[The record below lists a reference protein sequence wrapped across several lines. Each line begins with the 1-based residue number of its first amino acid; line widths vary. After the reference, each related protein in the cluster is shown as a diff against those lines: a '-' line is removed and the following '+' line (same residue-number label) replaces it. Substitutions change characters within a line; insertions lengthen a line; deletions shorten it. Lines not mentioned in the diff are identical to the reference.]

1 MPLNYEMLVQTVTMP
16 LILMG
21 LIFCTISPSGAAE
34 KNALADAVVSSSDA
48 LYGKLVDRTR
58 TPEIPGV
65 VSPSFVVDPTW
76 PKPLPNKWII
86 GQVGGIAVDQDD
98 NIWVLHRPRSLS
110 ATAVGAL
117 DVAAHDKDGL
127 AIDGLGNP
135 RPFSEKHAK
144 CCVPAPSVLKFDAS
158 GTLLDSWGGP
168 SDPEFLK
175 TRCRADQGCVWP
187 AREHG
192 IFVDHNNFVYLSGNG
207 EGAEGQFPWS
217 ATHGN
222 DSHVLKFSAT
232 GNFIYQIGYAGTTEP
247 SNESTNGGPGGTP
260 QLFMPSDMTVDPQT
274 NRLYIADG
282 YGNSRVLVVDAKTGK
297 YIGHFGAYGQ
307 NPVVTKPIGDSGAY
321 GQDLVAT
328 KSDGAAPWPVKFRAG
343 VTKPRYFDSAV
354 HCAVVSRDGLV
365 YVCDRNNNRIQVFR
379 ADAVGKPCIN
389 ADAKTGA
396 CGFVRD
402 IPVELQTVGPTVG
415 GIAFSTDGEQ
425 SCLYA
430 ADLWNGMF
438 HVIDRSNGN
447 IVQQVGRT
455 GRQVGQFNWLHSL
468 TVDSRGNVY
477 TGEVETGQRVQK
489 FTRHGS
495 VGCSSTGSA
504 R

>member
-1 MPLNYEMLVQTVTMP
+1 M
-16 LILMG
+16 
-21 LIFCTISPSGAAE
+21 
-34 KNALADAVVSSSDA
+34 
-48 LYGKLVDRTR
+48 
-58 TPEIPGV
+58 
-65 VSPSFVVDPTW
+65 
-76 PKPLPNKWII
+76 
-86 GQVGGIAVDQDD
+86 
-98 NIWVLHRPRSLS
+98 
-110 ATAVGAL
+110 
-117 DVAAHDKDGL
+117 
-127 AIDGLGNP
+127 
-135 RPFSEKHAK
+135 
-144 CCVPAPSVLKFDAS
+144 
-158 GTLLDSWGGP
+158 
-168 SDPEFLK
+168 
-175 TRCRADQGCVWP
+175 
-187 AREHG
+187 
-192 IFVDHNNFVYLSGNG
+192 
-207 EGAEGQFPWS
+207 
-217 ATHGN
+217 
-222 DSHVLKFSAT
+222 
-232 GNFIYQIGYAGTTEP
+232 
-247 SNESTNGGPGGTP
+247 
-260 QLFMPSDMTVDPQT
+260 
-274 NRLYIADG
+274 
-282 YGNSRVLVVDAKTGK
+282 LVVDAKTGK

-321 GQDLVAT
+321 GQNLVAT

-379 ADAVGKPCIN
+379 ADAVGKPCTN

-489 FTRHGS
+489 FTRYGS